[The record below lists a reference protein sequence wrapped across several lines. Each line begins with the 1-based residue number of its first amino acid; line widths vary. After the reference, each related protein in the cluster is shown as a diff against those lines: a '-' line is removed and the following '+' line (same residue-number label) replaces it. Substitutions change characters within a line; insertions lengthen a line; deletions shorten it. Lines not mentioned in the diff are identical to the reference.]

1 MELDKP
7 EQSEI
12 KEHLKKCQTCKVS
25 NIDNFEIFKKC
36 KSNQES
42 QINEAIFIKSQV
54 PSLNKNLFNKG
65 SLYILKVYRWLG
77 GLITDCIYVF

>member
-1 MELDKP
+1 MA
-7 EQSEI
+7 I
-12 KEHLKKCQTCKVS
+12 LK
-25 NIDNFEIFKKC
+25 FFKKC

-65 SLYILKVYRWLG
+65 SLYTLNVYQWLV
-77 GLITDCIYVF
+77 GLVIDCNYVF